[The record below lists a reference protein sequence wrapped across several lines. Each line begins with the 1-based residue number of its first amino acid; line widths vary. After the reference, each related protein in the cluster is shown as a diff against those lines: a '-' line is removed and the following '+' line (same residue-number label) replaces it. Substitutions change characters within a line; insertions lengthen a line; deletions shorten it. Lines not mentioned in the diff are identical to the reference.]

1 MTLERRA
8 FLAAVGA
15 IGASAALLAASPA
28 ALAQPGFPTKPLRI
42 VVPFTAGSGSDS
54 DSRFYGDL
62 LGKKLGQPVIVENR
76 PGGSGLIAVQSVKS
90 APADGYSIL
99 LASNSPMSVNPAV
112 MKNLPYDPFKDF
124 KPLVGSAVGPAGF
137 VVKGDSPAHSIQD
150 VVAAAKREKRPI
162 AVGNYSAGYQL
173 VAAWLGTASG
183 AQINHI
189 NYKGGSQ
196 MVTDVIGGQLE
207 VAIVDPSAFVEMQ
220 KEGRIR
226 MLAVTGAKR
235 MGTLPAVPTMI
246 ESGFADFETY
256 VWSSFFV
263 RSETPADITQKLIG
277 AMAEVMAQ
285 PEAVAYRQQRGG
297 EFLDLKGD
305 EMRKFQQRE
314 YERFKRVAETA
325 GLVQQ

>member
-1 MTLERRA
+1 MNFSR
-8 FLAAVGA
+8 
-15 IGASAALLAASPA
+15 ALLAALGTACLLTTGGAMA
-28 ALAQPGFPTKPLRI
+28 AEPHAFPNKALRI

-62 LGKKLGQPVIVENR
+62 LGKKLGQPVVVENR
-76 PGGSGLIAVQSVKS
+76 PGASGLIAVQSVKS

-124 KPLVGSAVGPAGF
+124 KPLVGSAVGPAAF
-137 VVKGDSPAHSIQD
+137 VVAANSPYKTMQD
-150 VVAAAKREKRPI
+150 VVAAAKREKRPV

-189 NYKGGSQ
+189 SYKGGSQ

-207 VAIVDPSAFVEMQ
+207 VAIVDPSAFVEMHRD
-220 KEGRIR
+220 GRLR

-235 MGTLPAVPTMI
+235 MEAVREVPTMI

-263 RSETPADITQKLIG
+263 RSETPDDITRKLIMTLSE
-277 AMAEVMAQ
+277 AMAQ
-285 PEAVAYRQQRGG
+285 PEAEVYRKQRGG
-297 EFLDLKGD
+297 EQLDLKGD
-305 EMRKFQQRE
+305 EMRKFQLRE

-325 GLVQQ
+325 GLVQ